1 MNKQL
6 LRFTIFLLICLI
18 LPLSA
23 TAQVVEIPD
32 LILRGLIETELG
44 KSSGD
49 TITAPEMTTLKSL
62 HMRGS
67 KIGDLTGL
75 EFATNLERLHIAHGF
90 IRDLSPLVGLTRLY
104 ILYLGANSISDLSP
118 LTGLT
123 NLIDLSIYDNEISD
137 ISLLAGLI
145 KLESLN
151 IGSNSIPD
159 VSPLAGLTNLEYL
172 KLGANPIS
180 DLSPLA
186 GLTKLK
192 TLHLR
197 DTSISDLSSL
207 AGLTNLTE
215 LTLYT
220 NPISDISPLAGLINL
235 QSLNL
240 GGSPVSDIS
249 ALAGLTKLQVL
260 QLGHN
265 YQLSDI
271 SPLTGLT
278 NLRFLDLQYNSVKDL
293 SPIVANTG
301 LADGDTIG
309 VLANPLS
316 DISINTHIPALRS
329 RGVTVHNTKLF
340 FPTINPVSV
349 GDTFTLSLVVDDVVN
364 LAGWQLD
371 IAFNPSVLKAVSV
384 AEGDFLSRGGGSTFF
399 AGGNINN
406 TTGKITDVSAAFIG
420 TGGISGTGALLDITF
435 EAKAYGEGRLRLENV
450 RLGDP
455 NGDSI
460 PHEIVINPF
469 TFKPRHDV
477 NGDGNVNIFDLIL
490 IAQNFGKA
498 NPQADANGDGSVN
511 IFDLIVVA
519 QHLGES
525 TTGDA
530 PAIRWNADL
539 HSLHS
544 ETIQNWIDLAYTA
557 DDGSKA
563 FRQGIAN
570 LKRLL
575 AAMRPDTTAL
585 LANYPN
591 PFNPETWIPYHLAHD
606 TDVTLTIYDTK
617 GAMVR
622 RLDLGHQQT
631 GYYTDRTKAAYW
643 DGRNNLGESV
653 GSGVYFYQLQ
663 TEDFSAIRKMV
674 ILK

>member
-1 MNKQL
+1 MKKQL
-6 LRFTIFLLICLI
+6 LRFTFFLLMCLTF
-18 LPLSA
+18 PLTA
-23 TAQVVEIPD
+23 TAQVVDIPD
-32 LILRGLIETELG
+32 PNLRAAIEVELGVAAGATITVDKMVTLTELEAENAAV
-44 KSSGD
+44 
-49 TITAPEMTTLKSL
+49 T
-62 HMRGS
+62 
-67 KIGDLTGL
+67 DLTGL
-75 EFATNLERLHIAHGF
+75 EFATNLERLELGHK
-90 IRDLSPLVGLTRLY
+90 RVGNTDV
-104 ILYLGANSISDLSP
+104 NS
-118 LTGLT
+118 
-123 NLIDLSIYDNEISD
+123 NAISD
-137 ISLLAGLI
+137 I
-145 KLESLN
+145 
-151 IGSNSIPD
+151 
-159 VSPLAGLTNLEYL
+159 SPLAGLTRLTTLYL
-172 KLGANPIS
+172 HY
-180 DLSPLA
+180 D
-186 GLTKLK
+186 
-192 TLHLR
+192 
-197 DTSISDLSSL
+197 SISDISPL

-220 NPISDISPLAGLINL
+220 NPISDISPLAELTNL

-240 GGSPVSDIS
+240 GVTPVSDIS

-260 QLGHN
+260 QLGQN

-278 NLRFLDLQYNSVKDL
+278 NLWFLDLQYNSVKDL

-384 AEGDFLSRGGGSTFF
+384 AEGDFLSKDGGNTFF
-399 AGGNINN
+399 VEGNIN
-406 TTGKITDVSAAFIG
+406 TTAGRIANVSGAFLG
-420 TGGISGTGALLDITF
+420 TGGVSGTGVLLDITF

-450 RLGDP
+450 RLGDS
-455 NGDSI
+455 NGNSI

-469 TFKPRHDV
+469 IFKPRHDV
-477 NGDGNVNIFDLIL
+477 NGDGNVNILDIVLIV
-490 IAQNFGKA
+490 QNFGQA
-498 NPQADANGDGSVN
+498 NPQADVNGDGNVN

-530 PAIRWNADL
+530 PGI
-539 HSLHS
+539 SLVQAVS
-544 ETIQNWIDLAYTA
+544 LKTIQAWIDMAHA
-557 DDGSKA
+557 VDDGSLA
-563 FRQGIAN
+563 FQLGIAN
-570 LKRLL
+570 LERLL
-575 AAMRPDTTAL
+575 AAMRPDTTTL

-591 PFNPETWIPYHLAHD
+591 PFNPETWIPYQLAHD
-606 TDVTLTIYDTK
+606 ADMTLNIYDTT
-617 GAMVR
+617 GALVR
-622 RLDLGHQQT
+622 RLDLGHQQA

-643 DGRNNLGESV
+643 DGRNDLGEPV